1 MTELGCSC
9 NKSRTTFE
17 VVADGG
23 SGKVLYTSTSK
34 VAADAIAARPQNE
47 GSIVREKAK

>member
-1 MTELGCSC
+1 MPCNCG

-23 SGKVLYTSTSK
+23 SGKVLYQSTSK
-34 VAADAIAARPQNE
+34 VAADAIANRPGNA